1 MGSCISERIQG
12 VVEQLMLTRFHTE
25 CPTLY
30 SSALSEAKRLQ
41 HAYVGVEHVALA
53 SLGDAASP
61 LVAALKQIGLDAPTL
76 VRAFEKEV
84 GTGTSHPAT
93 ADTTPRLRAIIAL
106 AASEGELTARVLVR
120 SLLIEGENLF
130 ARFLVAQG
138 VAIQK
143 LVGVLDGAGPS
154 GTSADATR
162 LAGRGAPTG
171 NPSPTT
177 PTPPSAPSSPTAAA
191 GAKIQPKTAI
201 PVTFPTPTLDEW
213 GRDLRNLAEQGRLAD
228 AIGREREIEQM
239 ITVLARTQ
247 KSNPILLGE
256 AGVGKTAI
264 VEALAWRVAQ
274 GVVPPILRGKRIV
287 ELQMGT
293 LMSGTSLR
301 GQFEE
306 RIAQIVREASQAPDV
321 ILFIDEIHTIV
332 GAGGGGGA
340 LDAAQIMKPAL
351 ARGEIDC
358 IGATTQDEFDR
369 FIRKDTALER
379 RFSPVQI
386 GELSDE
392 ATLRAL
398 KGVAPRVSAKHA
410 ESGSLV
416 EFELESLKAAV
427 NLTNR
432 YVKDRHQPDKAIDA
446 IDIAAARAVIAG
458 RNRVTVDDIAA
469 VVAEWTGIQAQRL
482 TEDDRARFAR
492 MEQVLGEKVV
502 GQEAAVKALSQ
513 RVRAALAGVKA
524 ENRPV
529 GVFLFLG
536 PSGVG
541 KTSLAKE
548 LARFLFDTPEALLRF
563 DMNEYH
569 DAHTVANLIGSA
581 RGYIDSDQGG
591 ALTEALRRHPYSVVL
606 LDEIEKAHPD
616 VLNVFLGVFDE
627 GRIADNKGRAIDCS
641 NALFVMT
648 SNLGAGETDFRTAET
663 DELRALAE
671 RFMRRELVNRISGVI
686 GFRPLETKHLAK
698 ILDQILT
705 EKAGMFEAEKGLI
718 VEVDQMARRLL
729 LERGFSPDLG
739 ARPLERAVDEWVVQ
753 PLVDA
758 WFSNRVRAG
767 RVRFTV
773 TAPARASPS
782 GLPGN
787 VTVLGAARG
796 SAGAKG
802 ASSSAPA
809 ITFSQE

>member
-1 MGSCISERIQG
+1 MF
-12 VVEQLMLTRFHTE
+12 TRFRTE
-25 CPTLY
+25 CPALY
-30 SSALSEAKRLQ
+30 SSALAEAKRLQ
-41 HAYVGVEHVALA
+41 HAHVGVEHVALA
-53 SLGDAASP
+53 LLGDAASP
-61 LVAALKQIGLDAPTL
+61 LAAAFKQIGVDAATL
-76 VRAFEKEV
+76 MRAFDKEV
-84 GTGTSHPAT
+84 GTGNAQSTTGDA
-93 ADTTPRLRAIIAL
+93 TPRLTAILAL
-106 AASEGELTARVLVR
+106 TAAEDELTPRGLVR
-120 SLLIEGENLF
+120 SLLREGESLF
-130 ARFLVAQG
+130 SRFLVAKG
-138 VAIQK
+138 VVTQK
-143 LVGVLDGAGPS
+143 LLAVLDGAEAS
-154 GTSADATR
+154 ESAPDATR
-162 LAGRGAPTG
+162 LAGR
-171 NPSPTT
+171 SPATT
-177 PTPPSAPSSPTAAA
+177 SAFPATASPPGVHSSSLPGA

-287 ELQMGT
+287 ELQMGE

-306 RIAQIVREASQAPDV
+306 RISRIVREASQAPDV

-332 GAGGGGGA
+332 GAGGGSGA

-351 ARGEIDC
+351 ARGDIDC

-369 FIRKDTALER
+369 FIRKDAALER

-386 GELSDE
+386 GELSEE
-392 ATLRAL
+392 ATLRVL
-398 KGVAPRVSAKHA
+398 QGVTPRISAKHA
-410 ESGSLV
+410 ASGYVL
-416 EFELESLKAAV
+416 EFDLAALKAAV

-432 YVKDRHQPDKAIDA
+432 YVKDRQQPDKAIDA
-446 IDIAAARAVIAG
+446 IDIAAARAVIG
-458 RNRVTVDDIAA
+458 MRNHVTAEDIAS
-469 VVAEWTGIQAQRL
+469 VVAEWTGIQVQRL
-482 TEDDRARFAR
+482 TEDDRTRFTR

-502 GQEAAVKALSQ
+502 GQDEAVKALSQ

-524 ENRPV
+524 SNRPV

-548 LARFLFDTPEALLRF
+548 LARFLFDTPDALLRF
-563 DMNEYH
+563 DMNEYNSEY
-569 DAHTVANLIGSA
+569 AVANLIGA
-581 RGYIDSDQGG
+581 PLGYKDSDQGG

-616 VLNVFLGVFDE
+616 VMNVFLNVFDE
-627 GRIADNKGRAIDCS
+627 GRISDNKGRLIDCS
-641 NALFVMT
+641 NTLFVMT
-648 SNLGAGETDFRTAET
+648 SNLGAGEVDFRTADT

-686 GFRPLETKHLAK
+686 GFRPLDSKHLAK
-698 ILDQILT
+698 ILNHILA
-705 EKAGMFEAEKGLI
+705 EKARLFEIEKGLI
-718 VEVDQMARRLL
+718 IEVDQSARRVL
-729 LERGFSPDLG
+729 LERGYSPDLG

-758 WFSNRVRAG
+758 WFANQLGPG
-767 RVRFTV
+767 RVRFT
-773 TAPARASPS
+773 
-782 GLPGN
+782 
-787 VTVLGAARG
+787 AAAT
-796 SAGAKG
+796 SAN
-802 ASSSAPA
+802 A

>member
-1 MGSCISERIQG
+1 MEPPAG
-12 VVEQLMLTRFHTE
+12 V
-25 CPTLY
+25 
-30 SSALSEAKRLQ
+30 
-41 HAYVGVEHVALA
+41 
-53 SLGDAASP
+53 
-61 LVAALKQIGLDAPTL
+61 
-76 VRAFEKEV
+76 
-84 GTGTSHPAT
+84 
-93 ADTTPRLRAIIAL
+93 
-106 AASEGELTARVLVR
+106 
-120 SLLIEGENLF
+120 
-130 ARFLVAQG
+130 
-138 VAIQK
+138 
-143 LVGVLDGAGPS
+143 
-154 GTSADATR
+154 
-162 LAGRGAPTG
+162 
-171 NPSPTT
+171 
-177 PTPPSAPSSPTAAA
+177 
-191 GAKIQPKTAI
+191 GAKIQPKTSI

-274 GVVPPILRGKRIV
+274 GVVPPILRGKRVV
-287 ELQMGT
+287 ELQMGA

-306 RIAQIVREASQAPDV
+306 RISQIVREASQAPDV

-369 FIRKDTALER
+369 YIRKDAALER

-386 GELSDE
+386 SELSDE

-398 KGVAPRVSAKHA
+398 QGVAPRVSTKHA
-410 ESGSLV
+410 ESGWRI
-416 EFELESLKAAV
+416 EFEPESLKAAV

-458 RNRVTVDDIAA
+458 RNRVTVDDVAA
-469 VVAEWTGIQAQRL
+469 VIAEWTGIQAQRL

-502 GQEAAVKALSQ
+502 GQEAAVKTLSQ

-524 ENRPV
+524 DNRPV

-548 LARFLFDTPEALLRF
+548 LARFLFDSPDALLRF

-569 DAHTVANLIGSA
+569 DAHTAANLIGSA

-591 ALTEALRRHPYSVVL
+591 ALTEGLRRHPYSVVL
-606 LDEIEKAHPD
+606 LDEIEKAHSD
-616 VLNVFLGVFDE
+616 VMNVFLGVFDE
-627 GRIADNKGRAIDCS
+627 GRISDNKGRPIDCS

-648 SNLGAGETDFRTAET
+648 SNIGAGETDFRTAET
-663 DELRALAE
+663 DELRTLAE
-671 RFMRRELVNRISGVI
+671 RFMRRELVNRISAVI
-686 GFRPLETKHLAK
+686 GFRPLESKHLAK
-698 ILDQILT
+698 ILGQILT
-705 EKAGMFEAEKGLI
+705 EKARMFEAEKGVI
-718 VEVDQMARRLL
+718 VEVDGLARKVL

-758 WFSNRVRAG
+758 WFANRVTAG

-773 TAPARASPS
+773 AAPKQSSPRD
-782 GLPGN
+782 LPGN
-787 VTVLGAARG
+787 VTVLGGARG
-796 SAGAKG
+796 AAGAKDG
-802 ASSSAPA
+802 SSSAPA

>member
-1 MGSCISERIQG
+1 VRTLGTGGNLI
-12 VVEQLMLTRFHTE
+12 LARFESE

-30 SSALSEAKRLQ
+30 SSALAEAKRLQ

-61 LVAALKQIGLDAPTL
+61 LVAALKQIGVDAATL
-76 VRAFEKEV
+76 MRAFDKEV
-84 GTGTSHPAT
+84 GTGTSHSAT
-93 ADTTPRLRAIIAL
+93 ADATPRLTAIIAL
-106 AASEGELTARVLVR
+106 AAAEGELTPRVLLR
-120 SLLIEGENLF
+120 SLLREGESLF

-143 LVGVLDGAGPS
+143 LVGVLDGAGS
-154 GTSADATR
+154 GESSADATR
-162 LAGRGAPTG
+162 LAGRSASTAH
-171 NPSPTT
+171 PSPTI
-177 PTPPSAPSSPTAAA
+177 PTPPSAPSSLSA
-191 GAKIQPKTAI
+191 GAGARIQPKAAI

-213 GRDLRNLAEQGRLAD
+213 GRDLRNLADQGRLAD

-287 ELQMGT
+287 ELQMGA

-306 RIAQIVREASQAPDV
+306 RISQIVREASQAPDV

-369 FIRKDTALER
+369 FIRKDAALER

-398 KGVAPRVSAKHA
+398 QGVAPRVSAKHA
-410 ESGSLV
+410 ESGWQID
-416 EFELESLKAAV
+416 FEPASLKAAV

-458 RNRVTVDDIAA
+458 RNRVTVEDIAA
-469 VVAEWTGIQAQRL
+469 VVAEWTGIQVQRL

-492 MEQVLGEKVV
+492 MEQVLGEKVI

-548 LARFLFDTPEALLRF
+548 LARFLFDTPDALLRF

-627 GRIADNKGRAIDCS
+627 GRIADNKGRPIDCS

-648 SNLGAGETDFRTAET
+648 SNIGAGETNFRTAEA
-663 DELRALAE
+663 DELRTLAE

-686 GFRPLETKHLAK
+686 GFRPLESKHLAK

-705 EKAGMFEAEKGLI
+705 EKARMFAAEKGLNI
-718 VEVDQMARRLL
+718 EVDQLARKVL

-758 WFSNRVRAG
+758 WFANRVTAG

-773 TAPARASPS
+773 AVPAQSSPR

-787 VTVLGAARG
+787 VRVLGGKRDRTG
-796 SAGAKG
+796 IEG
-802 ASSSAPA
+802 ASSSVPA

>member
-1 MGSCISERIQG
+1 
-12 VVEQLMLTRFHTE
+12 MLTRFQTE
-25 CPTLY
+25 CPALY
-30 SSALSEAKRLQ
+30 SSALAEAKRLK
-41 HAYVGVEHVALA
+41 HGHVGVEHVALA

-61 LVAALKQIGLDAPTL
+61 LAAALKQIGLDAPTL
-76 VRAFEKEV
+76 MRAFDKEV
-84 GTGTSHPAT
+84 GIGKSYSAS
-93 ADTTPRLRAIIAL
+93 AEATPRLTAILAL
-106 AASEGELTARVLVR
+106 AAAQGELTARGLVR
-120 SLLIEGENLF
+120 SLLIEGESLF

-138 VAIQK
+138 VATQK
-143 LVGVLDGAGPS
+143 LLGVLDGAEPTE
-154 GTSADATR
+154 TSADATR
-162 LAGRGAPTG
+162 LAGRSGAAA
-171 NPSPTT
+171 SVT
-177 PTPPSAPSSPTAAA
+177 PATPAPPSSPSFPPAGA

-247 KSNPILLGE
+247 KSNPILLGD

-264 VEALAWRVAQ
+264 VEALAWRIAQ
-274 GVVPPILRGKRIV
+274 GVVPPILRGKRVV
-287 ELQMGT
+287 ELQMGE

-306 RIAQIVREASQAPDV
+306 RISQIVREASQAPDV

-332 GAGGGGGA
+332 GAGGGSGA
-340 LDAAQIMKPAL
+340 LDAAQILKPAL

-358 IGATTQDEFDR
+358 IGATTQDEYDR
-369 FIRKDTALER
+369 FIRKDAALER

-386 GELSDE
+386 NELSEE
-392 ATLRAL
+392 ATLRVL
-398 KGVAPRVSAKHA
+398 EGVAPRISAKHA
-410 ESGSLV
+410 AGGSPL
-416 EFELESLKAAV
+416 EFDSESLKAAV
-427 NLTNR
+427 NLTDR
-432 YVKDRHQPDKAIDA
+432 YVKNRQQPDKAIDA
-446 IDIAAARAVIAG
+446 IDIAAARAVIGG
-458 RNRVTVDDIAA
+458 RNRVTAEDVAA
-469 VVAEWTGIQAQRL
+469 VVAEWTGIQVQRL
-482 TEDDRARFAR
+482 TEDDRARFTR

-502 GQEAAVKALSQ
+502 GQDAAIKALSQ

-524 ENRPV
+524 TNRPV

-591 ALTEALRRHPYSVVL
+591 ALTEGLRRHPYSVVL

-616 VLNVFLGVFDE
+616 VMNVFLAVFDE
-627 GRIADNKGRAIDCS
+627 GRITDNRGRLIDCS
-641 NALFVMT
+641 NALFVLT
-648 SNLGAGETDFRTAET
+648 SNIGAGEVDFRTAGT

-671 RFMRRELVNRISGVI
+671 RFMRREMVNRITGVI
-686 GFRPLETKHLAK
+686 GFRPLERAHLTK
-698 ILDQILT
+698 ILDQIIT
-705 EKAGMFEAEKGLI
+705 EKARLFEAEKGLI
-718 VEVDQMARRLL
+718 IDVDQSARAVL
-729 LERGFSPDLG
+729 LERGYSPDLG

-758 WFSNRVRAG
+758 WFANRLKG
-767 RVRFTV
+767 GPVRFTAS
-773 TAPARASPS
+773 APGQSSPRD
-782 GLPGN
+782 LPGN
-787 VTVLGAARG
+787 VTVLGGARG
-796 SAGAKG
+796 GAGSRA
-802 ASSSAPA
+802 ASSSASA
-809 ITFSQE
+809 ITFSQD